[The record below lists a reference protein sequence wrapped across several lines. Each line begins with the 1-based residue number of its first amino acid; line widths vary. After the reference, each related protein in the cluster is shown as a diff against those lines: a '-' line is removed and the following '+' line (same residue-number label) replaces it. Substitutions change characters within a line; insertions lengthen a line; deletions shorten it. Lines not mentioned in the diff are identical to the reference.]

1 MTEQELIRKQEEG
14 GNETLYLMKVGMFF
28 HAYGAGAF
36 ALARL
41 MYYRVKRKARK
52 GGQEV
57 LVAGFPAGSLPT
69 VAERIAAVG
78 GKVLAITDTWVEFT
92 GLDATEDDT
101 LIDDAPADTK
111 KAVPENPT
119 REWERKIM
127 AYDLLCATPL
137 DALNFLAGIQKE
149 LKNK

>member
-1 MTEQELIRKQEEG
+1 MTEQELIKKQEAG
-14 GNETLYLMKVGMFF
+14 GNATLFLMKVGMFF
-28 HAYGAGAF
+28 HAYNAGAF

-41 MYYRVKRKARK
+41 MHYRVKRKARK
-52 GGQEV
+52 GGREV
-57 LVAGFPAGSLPT
+57 LVAGFPADSLPT
-69 VAERIAAVG
+69 VAERIEAAS
-78 GKVLAITDTWVEFT
+78 GKMLSKTDVWVEFT

-101 LIDDAPADTK
+101 LIDDTPADTK
-111 KAVPENPT
+111 KTVPENPI

-127 AYDLLCATPL
+127 DYDLSCATPL